1 MMFVK
6 GYTKAGFKG
15 QAFHIHVRYKGDWDE
30 IYFRD
35 YLIAHPEVA
44 REYEDLKI
52 RLCSAFKNDR
62 EGYTEAKTDFVK
74 MVTGSA
80 RGD

>member
-6 GYTKAGFKG
+6 GYTKAGLKG
-15 QAFHIHVRYKGDWDE
+15 QAFHIHVRHKGDWDE

-44 REYEDLKI
+44 RAYEELKI
-52 RLCSAFKNDR
+52 NLVALFRNDR
-62 EGYTEAKTDFVK
+62 EGYTGAKTDFVNR
-74 MVTGSA
+74 VTGNTK
-80 RGD
+80 R